1 MIQVELPIDDNIELL
16 LEAIGYERQE
26 QLNMELAE
34 FLQYRDKGYF
44 TRTKYRLSASANM
57 NAHIEVS
64 ISDNDYL
71 VLVLQ
76 PRAKLV
82 QPAIERIIRAFNAAR
97 DCNGN
102 VEPSQFTQGISKEAA
117 RGVRVYL
124 NKNV

>member
-1 MIQVELPIDDNIELL
+1 MIQVELPLDDNIELL

-44 TRTKYRLSASANM
+44 TRTKYRLSASADM
-57 NAHIEVS
+57 NAHIEVALS
-64 ISDNDYL
+64 NNDYL

-76 PRAKLV
+76 PRAESV
-82 QPAIERIIRAFNAAR
+82 QPALERIIRAFNAAR
-97 DCNGN
+97 DCSGT
-102 VEPSQFTQGISKEAA
+102 VEPKRFSQGISKEAA
-117 RGVRVYL
+117 RGVSEYL